1 MSKSQTVDVVVSF
14 DTTGSMYPCLS
25 QVRKRIEG
33 MITQLFKEIP
43 NLRMG
48 IIAHGDYCDG
58 DRAITVL
65 PLTSEI
71 QKLCK
76 FTREVPATGGGDT
89 PECYELVLHK
99 ARSLAWRDGK
109 KVLVVIG
116 DAEPHESRYPQNTLK
131 LDWRNEL
138 GLLLKMGVHA
148 YGVQCLGYSGAA
160 YFYREIAKQTQG
172 CHLTLDQFSSAVD
185 LVMAICY
192 QQAGPAELESWEAQV
207 EKAGRMNRELD
218 IAFAML
224 AGRKGP
230 SKRFKGDR
238 DLQAVPPG
246 RFQVME
252 VESDCY
258 IRDFV
263 ERNGIP
269 FQKGR
274 GFYELTKTE
283 TIQGYKE
290 IILRHNSSGDL
301 YTGKKARQLLGLP
314 EVGSARTKPVVPT
327 GYTAFVQSTSVNRK
341 LIGGTEF
348 LYEVDRSR

>member
-1 MSKSQTVDVVVSF
+1 MSKLSVDVVVSF
-14 DTTGSMYPCLS
+14 DTTGSMYPCLT
-25 QVRKRIEG
+25 QVRKHMED

-43 NLRMG
+43 DLRMG

-58 DRAITVL
+58 GRAITIL

-76 FTREVPATGGGDT
+76 FTREVPATNGGDS

-99 ARSLAWRDGK
+99 ARSLAWRAGK
-109 KVLVVIG
+109 KVLIVIG
-116 DAEPHESRYPQNTLK
+116 DAEPHGPDYPDNKLK

-148 YGVQCLGYSGAA
+148 YAIQCLGYSGANH
-160 YFYREIAKQTQG
+160 FYSQIAKQTQG

-192 QQAGPAELESWEAQV
+192 QQAGAEHLSQWEAQV

-218 IAFAML
+218 LAFAVL
-224 AGRKGP
+224 AGRKGA
-230 SKRFKGDR
+230 SKRFRSDR
-238 DLQAVPPG
+238 DLQAVAPG

-252 VESDCY
+252 VESDCS
-258 IRDFV
+258 IRAFV
-263 ERNGIP
+263 EGNGIP

-274 GFYELTKTE
+274 GFYKLTKTE
-283 TIQGYKE
+283 TIQDYKE
-290 IILRHNSSGDL
+290 IILRHDGSGDL

-314 EVGSARTKPVVPT
+314 EIGSARNKPVIPT
-327 GYTAFVQSTSVNRK
+327 GYTAFVQSTSVNRR